1 MGICSSCIGRR
12 ASQSDRSDS
21 SHLLIDPYQPHYGSM
36 HTSGPHGGPQPDP
49 EEIRR
54 QRDTL
59 ERICAQTSEC
69 VSSLCSLAL
78 VTNLL
83 SLDSKLID
91 VSQSA
96 YTEEGSKMTS
106 EYPRLFMERF
116 PPPKAAVDSR
126 PSSSGTGGA
135 EQDETTWLMN
145 TIGGGDGEEPS
156 WDRVEPIDG
165 GTLTVQ
171 FDEALGLDRRQGG
184 RS

>member
-36 HTSGPHGGPQPDP
+36 HTSGPHGRPQPDP

-59 ERICAQTSEC
+59 ERICAQTS
-69 VSSLCSLAL
+69 
-78 VTNLL
+78 
-83 SLDSKLID
+83 DKLID
-91 VSQSA
+91 VSHSA

-116 PPPKAAVDSR
+116 PPPKVAVDSR
-126 PSSSGTGGA
+126 PSSSGTGDG
-135 EQDETTWLMN
+135 EQDEATWLMN
-145 TIGGGDGEEPS
+145 TIGGRDGEEPS

-184 RS
+184 RA